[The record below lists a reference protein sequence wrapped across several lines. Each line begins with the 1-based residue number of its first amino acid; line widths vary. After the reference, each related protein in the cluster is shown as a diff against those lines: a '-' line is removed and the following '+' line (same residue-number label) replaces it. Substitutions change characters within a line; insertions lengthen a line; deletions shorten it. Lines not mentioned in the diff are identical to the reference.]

1 MVKFAF
7 AAVFTLSFTQLTL
20 AQVTFSDNFNNGIHG
35 SWTIQDTVKQFTG
48 LSHANV
54 SPEGGAI
61 RINVPTPADRELGSA
76 GGGLSRTD
84 FIFDDFEMSVDVLEN
99 NSSEQGFVG
108 LSARAPDFALGYFV
122 GVNGDPTDS
131 GMASINISR
140 GDTGSA
146 DGPPVDYVGLTFET
160 FEVPDDSGLRILFRG
175 DGPSLAAQVF
185 SLSDASM
192 ASPLA
197 TISVDD
203 STYVQGYG
211 EIFASASFTQQFESF
226 ANVLVDNYAIT
237 ATPVPEPGAAY
248 LILAGCGILLQF
260 RRRAPRDQAAT
271 TLP

>member
-1 MVKFAF
+1 MVRFAL
-7 AAVFTLSFTQLTL
+7 AAVLTLGITPLTL
-20 AQVTFSDNFNNGIHG
+20 AQVTFSDDFINGYHG

-61 RINVPTPADRELGSA
+61 RIDVPTPADRELGSA

-84 FIFDDFEMSVDVLEN
+84 FVFTDFEMSIDVLEN
-99 NSSEQGFVG
+99 RSSEQGFVG
-108 LSARAPDFALGYFV
+108 LSARAPDFGLGYFV

-140 GDTGSA
+140 GDTGTA
-146 DGPPVDYVGLTFET
+146 DGRPVEYVGLTFET
-160 FEVPDDSGLRILFRG
+160 FEVPDDRGLRILFRG

-185 SLSDASM
+185 SLSDVSM

-226 ANVLVDNYAIT
+226 ANVLVDNYTIT
-237 ATPVPEPGAAY
+237 ATPVPEPGAVS
-248 LILAGCGILLQF
+248 LVLGVCGILLQF
-260 RRRAPRDQAAT
+260 RRQRVCNGDN
-271 TLP
+271 